1 MVQLIFCKG
10 SLLWAVAL
18 CDEIEQIY
26 YVTIFCL
33 NESQTL
39 LDAGEDFFLIYDE
52 IIYGFVILKKV

>member
-39 LDAGEDFFLIYDE
+39 LDAGEDFFFNL
-52 IIYGFVILKKV
+52 